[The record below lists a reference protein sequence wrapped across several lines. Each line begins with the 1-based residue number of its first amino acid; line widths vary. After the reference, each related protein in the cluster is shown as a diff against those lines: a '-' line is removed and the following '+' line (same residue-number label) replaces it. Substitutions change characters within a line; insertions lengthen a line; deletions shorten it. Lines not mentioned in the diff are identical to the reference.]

1 MDMKQSDEIYRNIKD
16 LIAEGKTQEALQ
28 QSDNLIKDK
37 TSLSLD
43 YLYYLRGNAY
53 RKQGDWP
60 SAINNYLKAIELNPD
75 SPASEA
81 YRIAVDIQEFYNK
94 DMYNQ

>member
-1 MDMKQSDEIYRNIKD
+1 MKLQDNKYQDIKE
-16 LIAEGKTQEALQ
+16 LIMLGRTVEAIGRLNQ
-28 QSDNLIKDK
+28 LIEDAA
-37 TSLSLD
+37 TSSVD

-81 YRIAVDIQEFYNK
+81 YRIAVDIQDFHNK

>member
-1 MDMKQSDEIYRNIKD
+1 MNMEQPDNIYRNIKD
-16 LIAEGKTQEALQ
+16 LIVEGNTQEALQ
-28 QSDNLIKDK
+28 QLNSLIENQ
-37 TSLSLD
+37 TSPSLD
-43 YLYYLRGNAY
+43 YLYYLRGNVY

-60 SAINNYLKAIELNPD
+60 SAINNYLKAMELNPD